1 MVKNMQIQNVVSSIS
16 LNVKLP
22 LNELLHH
29 LKDSEYEP
37 EQFPALIFRLSGETK
52 GSFLIFQT
60 GKVVCIGAKSIVG
73 SKKAFKELLS
83 LIRKAGVK
91 VPRKYTVKVEN
102 IVATDRICDALDL
115 DIIAFDLEKS
125 EYEPETFPGIVY
137 RVYDP
142 KASFLLFSSGKIV
155 CAGARTTTEIK
166 TAIKN
171 LKKTLK
177 GLGAL

>member
-1 MVKNMQIQNVVSSIS
+1 MQIQNVVASIN
-16 LNVKLP
+16 LATKLP

-37 EQFPALIFRLSGETK
+37 EQFPALIYRLSGDVK

-60 GKVVCIGAKSIVG
+60 GKIVCIGAKSIVG
-73 SKKAFKELLS
+73 AKEAFAELLKQ
-83 LIRKAGVK
+83 IRKAGIK
-91 VPRKYTVKVEN
+91 IPRKYTVKVEN
-102 IVATDRICDALDL
+102 IVATDRITDALDL

-155 CAGARTTTEIK
+155 CAGARTTVEIK
-166 TAIKN
+166 KAIRK
-171 LKKTLK
+171 LKKTLRD
-177 GLGAL
+177 LGAL